1 MKYSWVLLKSQK
13 HTTVMLL
20 TDMIT
25 ANNTLITIP
34 QILEQDKQLLHII
47 TCQ

>member
-1 MKYSWVLLKSQK
+1 
-13 HTTVMLL
+13 MLL

-25 ANNTLITIP
+25 ANNTLITIH
-34 QILEQDKQLLHII
+34 QILAQDKLLLHTI